1 MAMNKMNDL
10 IEKLNLQPHPEG
22 GYYRRNWQSAF
33 SADVKDAS
41 GKITHPKRALG
52 SSIIY
57 YLPASERC
65 AWHRLACE
73 EMWHHY
79 SGSPLKIHML
89 SMQKG
94 WESFVLG
101 SDVLKGEL
109 PQIVIPPRTWFC
121 AEVIEADSYSF
132 CAAASGQPLPMQIL
146 NWRKKT
152 AWKTN
157 FPSIKNASSL
167 GLKTSNPPK
176 RTKHGKKDICI
187 GHQRSD
193 P

>member
-79 SGSPLKIHML
+79 AGSPLKIHML

-101 SDVLKGEL
+101 SEVLKGEL

-121 AEVIEADSYSF
+121 AEVVEAESYSF
-132 CAAASGQPLPMQIL
+132 CGCSLWPAFTYADFELAEKNRLEDE
-146 NWRKKT
+146 
-152 AWKTN
+152 
-157 FPSIKNASSL
+157 FPQYKERLEPWFNL
-167 GLKTSNPPK
+167 
-176 RTKHGKKDICI
+176 
-187 GHQRSD
+187 
-193 P
+193 